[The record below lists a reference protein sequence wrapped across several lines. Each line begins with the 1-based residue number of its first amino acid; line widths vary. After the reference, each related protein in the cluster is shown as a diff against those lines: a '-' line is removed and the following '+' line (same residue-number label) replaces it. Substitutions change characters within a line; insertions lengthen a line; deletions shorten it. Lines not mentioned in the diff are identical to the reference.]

1 MNTKMTHIPV
11 LLEETI
17 GYLNLKKGMVILDC
31 TVGMGGH
38 AKEVLEKIGDTGH
51 LIGID
56 RDEDVLNEAKEILGK
71 TAGGFKL
78 FHSNYKDLDFV
89 LRAAGVEEL
98 DGALFDLGVSS
109 FQLISAERGFSIKS
123 DGPLDMRMDKRE
135 PLKASD
141 IINRY
146 SKYELIDLFKKYGD
160 EYFAGRIVER
170 IIRAREREKIATTGQ
185 LAEIVEKAFPY
196 KYRFRRI
203 HPATK
208 VFMALR
214 IAVNDELQNF
224 ETGLSKIIPFLK
236 KKARLCVISF
246 HSIEDRTVKNAF
258 KELEKL
264 EIFKIITKKP
274 VQPSEE
280 EIINNPRARSA
291 KLRVAERT

>member
-1 MNTKMTHIPV
+1 MNAKMTHIPV
-11 LLEETI
+11 LAEETI
-17 GYLNLKKGMVILDC
+17 GYLNLKKGMAILDC

-71 TAGGFKL
+71 TAGSFKL

-146 SKYELIDLFKKYGD
+146 SKYELIDLFRKYGD

-170 IIRAREREKIATTGQ
+170 IIRARERKKIATTGQ
-185 LAEIVEKAFPY
+185 LAEIVERAFPY

-246 HSIEDRTVKNAF
+246 HSIEDRIVKNAF